1 MEDGKVAIVIVSAIE
16 NLLSILAVTVFAV
29 GIC

>member
-16 NLLSILAVTVFAV
+16 SVLSILAVTIFAV
-29 GIC
+29 GVC